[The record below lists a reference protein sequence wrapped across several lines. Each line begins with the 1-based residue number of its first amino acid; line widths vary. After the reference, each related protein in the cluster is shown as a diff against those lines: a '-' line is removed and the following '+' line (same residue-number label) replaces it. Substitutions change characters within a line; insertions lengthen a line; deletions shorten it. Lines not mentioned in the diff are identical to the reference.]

1 MSVVE
6 KYLSHLQEQFSAS
19 IAKSNIHGDFQN
31 AWTDCYDTRC
41 LRVEDDTKYE
51 KQYCKTECQINA
63 ANRAI
68 AALNS
73 QKTNCAQT
81 RDPKRCLDSLKS
93 GVENYQDKI
102 SRAREMQDK
111 IAAKRAEFRR
121 KAAGG

>member
-6 KYLSHLQEQFSAS
+6 KYLNHLQEQFSAS

-31 AWTDCYDTRC
+31 AWTDCYNTRC
-41 LRVEDDTKYE
+41 LGFADETKYE

-68 AALNS
+68 AALNA

-81 RDPKRCLDSLKS
+81 TDPKRCLDSLRS
-93 GVENYQDKI
+93 EVERYQEKI
-102 SRAREMQDK
+102 TKARDMQDK

-121 KAAGG
+121 RAAGG